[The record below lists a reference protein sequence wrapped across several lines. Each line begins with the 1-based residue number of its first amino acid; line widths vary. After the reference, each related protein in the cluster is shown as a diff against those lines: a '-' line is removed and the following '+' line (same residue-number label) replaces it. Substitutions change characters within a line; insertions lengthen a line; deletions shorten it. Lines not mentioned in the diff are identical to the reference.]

1 MKNYLDVLKAVRL
14 FKGIEEADLQPLL
27 SCLCAKVIPYEK
39 GQTVFSSGE
48 SIEKFG
54 IVLSGQTWELC
65 PFSSEGGR
73 AKVDAGTLRG
83 VNYLDRNVK
92 IVLRASAIIRLLFLM
107 AEAVGGYMS
116 LIRVQQLQQE
126 LEHLRIQVEQL
137 NACMDENLDDIAALC
152 ASVNETQQ
160 RLQEIFQGENPLEKL
175 LPG

>member
-1 MKNYLDVLKAVRL
+1 M
-14 FKGIEEADLQPLL
+14 
-27 SCLCAKVIPYEK
+27 
-39 GQTVFSSGE
+39 
-48 SIEKFG
+48 
-54 IVLSGQTWELC
+54 
-65 PFSSEGGR
+65 
-73 AKVDAGTLRG
+73 
-83 VNYLDRNVK
+83 DRNVK
-92 IVLRASAIIRLLFLM
+92 IVLWASAIILLLFLM

-116 LIRVQQLQQE
+116 LIQVQQLQQE

>member
-1 MKNYLDVLKAVRL
+1 M
-14 FKGIEEADLQPLL
+14 
-27 SCLCAKVIPYEK
+27 
-39 GQTVFSSGE
+39 
-48 SIEKFG
+48 
-54 IVLSGQTWELC
+54 
-65 PFSSEGGR
+65 
-73 AKVDAGTLRG
+73 DAGTLRG

-92 IVLRASAIIRLLFLM
+92 IVLWASAIILLLFLM

-160 RLQEIFQGENPLEKL
+160 RLQEIIQGENPLEKL